1 MSIAEMKKAII
12 ARIDT
17 FSEAELEEL
26 LKSMELK
33 KETWDILASKD
44 KILRENHEV
53 FKKLAQ

>member
-1 MSIAEMKKAII
+1 MKKAII

-17 FSEAELEEL
+17 FSEAELEQL
-26 LKSMELK
+26 LKSMEPK
-33 KETWDILASKD
+33 RETWDILASKN